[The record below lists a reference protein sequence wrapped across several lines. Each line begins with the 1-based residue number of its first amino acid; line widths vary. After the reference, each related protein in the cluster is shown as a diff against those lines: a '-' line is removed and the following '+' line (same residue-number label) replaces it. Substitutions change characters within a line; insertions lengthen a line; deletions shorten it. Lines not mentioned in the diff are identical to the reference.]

1 MRRLPSLSSK
11 RAVLPSSAPRPA
23 RRRPT
28 GGRATSFVKVSGS
41 SDWRTWWQMRH
52 LAALLPPPAPFS
64 RVSSWRHVYR
74 SLLAVAPARLFA
86 TLARSGV
93 PARPS
98 LPLRCGC
105 RALPRASVGR
115 GSLAGSLRSRALSG
129 REPGGSRRGRQ
140 LRHEPSK
147 GRAGPFFPRLRW
159 QTIRTVTYRG
169 WSHRPGGLD
178 SAPDSST

>member
-28 GGRATSFVKVSGS
+28 GGRATSFVKASGS

-52 LAALLPPPAPFS
+52 LAALLPPSAPFS
-64 RVSSWRHVYR
+64 RVSSWRHAYR
-74 SLLAVAPARLFA
+74 SLLAAAPARLFA

-115 GSLAGSLRSRALSG
+115 GSLAGSLRPRAG
-129 REPGGSRRGRQ
+129 RAASLAGLAAPTRRPGLGTRQQYIGAHGGTRRHIGAHRSRRDTHTAVPNGQ
-140 LRHEPSK
+140 M
-147 GRAGPFFPRLRW
+147 AC
-159 QTIRTVTYRG
+159 
-169 WSHRPGGLD
+169 
-178 SAPDSST
+178 